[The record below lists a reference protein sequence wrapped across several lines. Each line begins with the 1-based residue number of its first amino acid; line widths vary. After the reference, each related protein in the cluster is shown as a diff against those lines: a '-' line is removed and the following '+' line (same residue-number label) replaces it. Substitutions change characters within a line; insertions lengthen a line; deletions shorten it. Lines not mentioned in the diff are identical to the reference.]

1 MAAAVGCGVGGVGGV
16 GGGGV
21 VEAAGVKCRKR
32 FGCCWSKTLRGS
44 GGPLILKNGNGI
56 LK

>member
-1 MAAAVGCGVGGVGGV
+1 MAAAVGCGVGGV
-16 GGGGV
+16 GGGV